1 MERAAGQYEWR
12 LINQLYFD
20 AEDTVLKM
28 QRDGEEKDP
37 DHIPSPLGFSGLISP
52 KLPPAV

>member
-12 LINQLYFD
+12 LINQLYSD